1 VKRVIVFNLVICNVL
16 HKPHG
21 FHAQNKNHFL
31 QKEIRKQINIISTP
45 KLKNSYQ
52 EQEKKNSD
60 LFILTM
66 QGYTC
71 CLPTKS

>member
-1 VKRVIVFNLVICNVL
+1 VEGVIVFNLVICNVL

-21 FHAQNKNHFL
+21 FYALKKNHFL
-31 QKEIRKQINIISTP
+31 QKGIRKQINRMLTL

-52 EQEKKNSD
+52 EQEKKYCD
-60 LFILTM
+60 PFILTM